1 MPIDAYI
8 RDPRSNAGLHI
19 NAEGTLGNVEHAHPS
34 LDDQINLLPY
44 RANFELAGSAQM
56 AGAVGTLAAP
66 LNYTISASNDFD
78 TWIKTISTEITDTNP
93 AARLFGSLPR
103 LTNGV
108 SFVWTSQDAEER
120 TLATIRSNFELIR
133 FGSTSTPAWGAGTTA
148 FVISN
153 AVANNDDSY
162 LISVDL
168 NALLGFRW
176 GLRLR
181 KGTQDRV
188 SWRIQDDLT
197 GVVSFTSIVGG
208 TQI

>member
-8 RDPRSNAGLHI
+8 RDPSTQTGLHI
-19 NAEGTLGNVEHAHPS
+19 NTEGTLGNVEHAHPS
-34 LDDQINLLPY
+34 MDDEINLLPY
-44 RANFELAGSAQM
+44 RADFELNGSAQM

-66 LNYTISASNDFD
+66 VDYCIAASNEYD

-108 SFVWTSQDAEER
+108 SFVWISQDAGER

-133 FGSTSTPAWGAGTTA
+133 YGSTSTPAWGAGTTS
-148 FVISN
+148 FIISN

-162 LISVDL
+162 LVSVDL

-181 KGTQDRV
+181 KGTNDRIV
-188 SWRIQDDLT
+188 WRIQDDLT
-197 GVVSFTSIVGG
+197 GLVSFTSIVGG